1 MGQVQ
6 RRFVTFN
13 IATLDIRSISWD
25 QTMQLGYVCLPLE
38 DNTLADPFFN
48 LSKRINEY
56 YPIIEDNIVI
66 GFRRR
71 GIYENQLVLET
82 EEDVLRGLRSY
93 ENFITK
99 CRILCSVSD
108 AGVTLRYDS
117 NFFDNFS
124 NQENFDR
131 LKLSDK
137 SLYNIYITR
146 KGDPFTIYGSSEIS
160 LTPFTN
166 NETVFI
172 PYTGQKDISVYVV
185 TKN

>member
-1 MGQVQ
+1 MEQVQ
-6 RRFVTFN
+6 RRFITFN
-13 IATLDIRSISWD
+13 VATLDIQSISWD
-25 QTMQLGYVCLPLE
+25 QKTLSECACLPIR
-38 DNTLADPFFN
+38 DNSLADPFFD
-48 LSKRINEY
+48 LTRRINEY
-56 YPIIEDNIVI
+56 YPIIEDNTVI

-82 EEDVLRGLRSY
+82 EEDILRGLRSY

-99 CRILCSVSD
+99 CRIMCSLSD
-108 AGVTLRYDS
+108 SGITLRYDS
-117 NFFDNFS
+117 NFFNSLD

-146 KGDPFTIYGSSEIS
+146 KGDPFTIYGSSETS
-160 LTPFTN
+160 LVPFTN